1 MKRFLLGT
9 NWKMH
14 KTFDEAEAYL
24 KKVRILAAD
33 APAFQFF
40 MIPPF
45 THLQMAKEAI
55 KDTDILLGA
64 QNLHWEEE
72 GNYTGEIS
80 PVWLQEIGVQIAELG
95 HSERRQYYN
104 ENDADLNKKVKAA
117 LKFEMTPLLC
127 VGERA
132 GDKQFQVTPEVIRRQ
147 IKMAFFD
154 VSVQQSQR
162 LWVAYE
168 PTWAIGPSGTPASA
182 DYVAYV
188 HEIIREQLL
197 ELFGE
202 NGNKIPVLYGG
213 SVNPQN
219 CVQLANCKNVDG
231 LFIGRAAWDI
241 ARFTCIVELLKGI
254 E

>member
-1 MKRFLLGT
+1 
-9 NWKMH
+9 
-14 KTFDEAEAYL
+14 
-24 KKVRILAAD
+24 
-33 APAFQFF
+33 
-40 MIPPF
+40 
-45 THLQMAKEAI
+45 
-55 KDTDILLGA
+55 
-64 QNLHWEEE
+64 
-72 GNYTGEIS
+72 
-80 PVWLQEIGVQIAELG
+80 
-95 HSERRQYYN
+95 
-104 ENDADLNKKVKAA
+104 
-117 LKFEMTPLLC
+117 
-127 VGERA
+127 
-132 GDKQFQVTPEVIRRQ
+132 
-147 IKMAFFD
+147 MAFFD

-241 ARFTCIVELLKGI
+241 ASFTCIVELLKGI